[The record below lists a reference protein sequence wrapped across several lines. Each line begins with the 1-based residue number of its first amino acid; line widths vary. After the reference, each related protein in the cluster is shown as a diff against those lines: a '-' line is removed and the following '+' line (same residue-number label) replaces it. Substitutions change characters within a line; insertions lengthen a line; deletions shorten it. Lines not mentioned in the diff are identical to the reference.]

1 MSNLQNSEHQLR
13 PPTSNSISLKDSRL
27 HHVEQKFSMLA
38 FSIGVANLCV
48 MVNVQIR
55 WEYSLFIYFFFL
67 FWEYSLLMPQFCLS
81 NVLILAN
88 FFGKHL
94 FGKTLVRD
102 KEDTSTKQVKQLL
115 SDWLEIFSIHLRVQ
129 HGEACTITLYQRTRQ
144 LKFSAPEAFKYL
156 PTYFAG
162 TNR

>member
-55 WEYSLFIYFFFL
+55 WEYSLFL
-67 FWEYSLLMPQFCLS
+67 TLLMPQFCLS

>member
-55 WEYSLFIYFFFL
+55 WEYSLFL
-67 FWEYSLLMPQFCLS
+67 ALLMPQFCLS